1 MDRRGRCQQRRGP
14 RPGSCLAAPR
24 WSPMM
29 ARSHVLAGAAGWLAA
44 APQVAQATGHPLGP
58 GTLAAS
64 TVVCAG
70 AALLP
75 DLDHEHGTLAHALG
89 PVSKVATELVADLS
103 GGHRHAT
110 HSLVFGA
117 GTGLLAAVA
126 LTSRWL
132 LMPVLGGFLAAAA
145 VRALELPRVGW
156 PKAYLLAGLAT
167 AAAAR
172 WLPGPWAWLPAAVTV
187 GCWLH
192 LAGDLLTPRGC
203 PLLWPLPWRLEVP
216 LLDIDTASW
225 RETRLLAPAL
235 AVAVLVLG
243 WIRL

>member
-1 MDRRGRCQQRRGP
+1 
-14 RPGSCLAAPR
+14 
-24 WSPMM
+24 MM

-89 PVSKVATELVADLS
+89 PVSKVATEIIADLS

-117 GTGLLAAVA
+117 GMGLLAAVA

-132 LMPVLGGFLAAAA
+132 LAAPGRRPAHPEGGTAAVAAA
-145 VRALELPRVGW
+145 V
-156 PKAYLLAGLAT
+156 
-167 AAAAR
+167 AAR
-172 WLPGPWAWLPAAVTV
+172 GATDRHRHLA
-187 GCWLH
+187 
-192 LAGDLLTPRGC
+192 LAGDAADRAGAGRGRRPAELDPLCLTRRTRVPCRARIRFRKSTDGTWRFRCSHHGSYAGCHASKADASRAAKRPR
-203 PLLWPLPWRLEVP
+203 
-216 LLDIDTASW
+216 DTCDQG
-225 RETRLLAPAL
+225 RR
-235 AVAVLVLG
+235 
-243 WIRL
+243 

>member
-1 MDRRGRCQQRRGP
+1 
-14 RPGSCLAAPR
+14 
-24 WSPMM
+24 MM

-89 PVSKVATELVADLS
+89 PVSKTAAEIIADLS

-117 GTGLLAAVA
+117 GMGSLAAVA

-132 LMPVLGGFLAAAA
+132 LMLTLAGFLAATAI
-145 VRALELPRVGW
+145 RALELPRVGW
-156 PKAYLLAGLAT
+156 PKSYAVAALAT

-172 WLPGPWAWLPAAVTV
+172 WLPGPWLWLPPAVTA

-192 LAGDLLTPRGC
+192 MAGDLLTLKGV

-216 LLDIDTASW
+216 LIDIDTSRW
-225 RETRLLAPAL
+225 RETRLIAPGL
-235 AVAVLVLG
+235 AVAVVLLS
-243 WIRL
+243 WTHFA

>member
-1 MDRRGRCQQRRGP
+1 
-14 RPGSCLAAPR
+14 
-24 WSPMM
+24 MM

-44 APQVAQATGHPLGP
+44 APQVAQATGHPLHP

-75 DLDHEHGTLAHALG
+75 DLDHEHGTLAYALG
-89 PVSKVATELVADLS
+89 PVSKVTTEIIADLS

-117 GTGLLAAVA
+117 GMGLLAAVA

-132 LMPVLGGFLAAAA
+132 LMLSLAGFLAATAI
-145 VRALELPRVGW
+145 RALELPRVGW
-156 PKAYLLAGLAT
+156 PKSYAVAALAT

-172 WLPGPWAWLPAAVTV
+172 WLPGPHPGDQRTESPAGHRPCRAPRAAPGPPGCCAVTRC
-187 GCWLH
+187 G
-192 LAGDLLTPRGC
+192 
-203 PLLWPLPWRLEVP
+203 
-216 LLDIDTASW
+216 
-225 RETRLLAPAL
+225 
-235 AVAVLVLG
+235 
-243 WIRL
+243 